1 METIRIETR
10 QENSRF
16 SALLRIIAAGL
27 LSACCMESA
36 SVLFLNGVEPIA
48 PFAALATA
56 FLLCAAEYDK
66 RAGILPLAAA
76 AFGVLIGLIWFRLW
90 GGVLFVLDAVNT
102 AFGNAAAR
110 VSLRHAGAD
119 ADGVAAVMG
128 LGATLLTLLANALLK
143 TRAKQLLGVPLLALP
158 VIAALLSETLPSALL
173 LAGAICFVMA
183 LTLPETGE
191 PQAGRAKTA
200 TVCIAVFL
208 LLSGSLLPM
217 LPKTAPKRIE
227 TWKSESVR
235 TLRAFRFGSAS
246 GSGLPD
252 GDFSL
257 VGSLKRSQ
265 EPMLE
270 ITMSQPESLYLR
282 GFVGSVYTG
291 DGFLP
296 AENRNLSEGSD
307 LFYWLHKA
315 GFFGETQVQA
325 AARLADPAA
334 FAAQEPITLR
344 IRCLGASRAY
354 VYAPYELVAADASL
368 LEETMIGDQTLASP
382 GLFGQAAYTLTASTN
397 QVKRYPALARLLL
410 RRETVADPA
419 LSSYLVCES
428 HYNRYVYDQ
437 FLEVPA
443 DTAALLNELLGPT
456 DAGNG
461 AHADYGETRERIL
474 EFFDETVEYS
484 ETAAMRGGN
493 DDFIEE
499 FLTKTKSGCDVHYA
513 AATVMLLRYFGIPAR
528 YVEGYLTTPEDREMM
543 LPDVPYTLTGYRAH
557 AWAEFYQDG
566 IGFVPLETAPAYLE
580 RMEREDIA
588 FRGRAIRKEQ
598 TSAAENDPGLEMQE
612 DLYDEGEERT
622 LGERLLPLLGAA
634 AVVLAALLA
643 ALAVALLAYVL
654 THLLER
660 RRSFRLNERDRAAA
674 NLYRRMY
681 RLFQL
686 RYPDVAALAPS
697 DYLSAIEA
705 SDGAEAAMRFRRA
718 ITAAQKTL
726 FGGEPIDEAAYQ
738 ELYKTVM
745 TEEKALVRC
754 RIFALVGRWKRI
766 WNRKA

>member
-1 METIRIETR
+1 MKTASRGLIRVISAMLCWMLLPISAFAAGGNPGAEESGIPFSDVASAEDDGLSATSVDAPEIQYEASASASPYPTETPVEENTDPIPATPDPNEEGSFLPAAKTKTQLLIAPMHIRFCFGESLAEAMQRVNGHTFSGLSEACIRAIDGVEGTYRCLNETGTVDLSRPASETKVLLLATDEDALSEEETALIRSMAAYAGSAAAQADEAASALYLTLVESYPTLSRAQMREKAKELQDAIR
-10 QENSRF
+10 QE
-16 SALLRIIAAGL
+16 SAPVIQ
-27 LSACCMESA
+27 
-36 SVLFLNGVEPIA
+36 
-48 PFAALATA
+48 
-56 FLLCAAEYDK
+56 AAEPDCKNGFYQITNGGELLWFAD
-66 RAGILPLAAA
+66 
-76 AFGVLIGLIWFRLW
+76 LINGERTAPEGLED
-90 GGVLFVLDAVNT
+90 VK
-102 AFGNAAAR
+102 
-110 VSLRHAGAD
+110 S
-119 ADGVAAVMG
+119 
-128 LGATLLTLLANALLK
+128 
-143 TRAKQLLGVPLLALP
+143 
-158 VIAALLSETLPSALL
+158 AALLCDVS
-173 LAGAICFVMA
+173 
-183 LTLPETGE
+183 
-191 PQAGRAKTA
+191 
-200 TVCIAVFL
+200 
-208 LLSGSLLPM
+208 LSG
-217 LPKTAPKRIE
+217 IE
-227 TWKSESVR
+227 WKPI
-235 TLRAFRFGSAS
+235 GSRETPFS
-246 GSGLPD
+246 GEFCGN
-252 GDFSL
+252 GHT
-257 VGSLKRSQ
+257 V
-265 EPMLE
+265 
-270 ITMSQPESLYLR
+270 
-282 GFVGSVYTG
+282 
-291 DGFLP
+291 
-296 AENRNLSEGSD
+296 SD
-307 LFYWLHKA
+307 LSIRAEGDYQAL
-315 GFFGETQVQA
+315 FG
-325 AARLADPAA
+325 
-334 FAAQEPITLR
+334 
-344 IRCLGASRAY
+344 Y
-354 VYAPYELVAADASL
+354 VAASAKLQDLSVFGTVRANGSYVAGIVAYSEASL
-368 LEETMIGDQTLASP
+368 SG
-382 GLFGQAAYTLTASTN
+382 
-397 QVKRYPALARLLL
+397 
-410 RRETVADPA
+410 
-419 LSSYLVCES
+419 
-428 HYNRYVYDQ
+428 
-437 FLEVPA
+437 
-443 DTAALLNELLGPT
+443 LLNELLGPT

-528 YVEGYLTTPEDREMM
+528 YVEGYLITPEDREMM

-598 TSAAENDPGLEMQE
+598 TSAAENDPSLEMQE

-643 ALAVALLAYVL
+643 ALGVALLAYVL
-654 THLLER
+654 TRLLER

-681 RLFQL
+681 RLLQL